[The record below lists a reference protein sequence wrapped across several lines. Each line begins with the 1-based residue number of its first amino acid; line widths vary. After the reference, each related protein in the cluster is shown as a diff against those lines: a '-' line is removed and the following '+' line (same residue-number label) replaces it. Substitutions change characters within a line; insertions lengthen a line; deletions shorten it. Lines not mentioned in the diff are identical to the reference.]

1 VRIPIP
7 KIPGVATVL
16 DALPLP
22 GRHNE
27 PPAVTRRYDALVIG
41 SGFGGGAAACRLA
54 EADWDVGLLERGRRF
69 GRTDFPERLVQAPHL
84 LWHAKA
90 NPGGLY
96 DMRLF
101 EDGTVLCGA
110 GVGGG
115 SLLYANVQLRAKPE
129 VFQANWPSG
138 IDLEALEPY
147 YLRTEEALDPQL
159 VPDPKLN
166 KVRAFA
172 AAGRKAG
179 RPAERTPLAVHFG
192 PERRHPLSGAPQEG
206 CTNLGRCVI
215 GCPTHS
221 KNSVDITYV
230 ARAESLGADVYPL
243 HEVREIEPPARKG
256 GRWRVT
262 YRDLQYRVTGRM
274 EASTLIVSAGT
285 LGSTRLLLQNG
296 KRLPHLSDALGSRFS
311 ANGNALGAIFD
322 PQARGT
328 RGAAVDDGP
337 SITSVMDH
345 WDDRAFLME
354 DLGLPPAYMSLL
366 EALRGAT
373 AITGWRRALLR
384 AKQEVTRVGLSDRSA
399 TPATVSVRE
408 RGSTLEDALTFLFIG
423 RDTSLGR
430 MHLSRLGNLD
440 IDLDPDD
447 DRPLYDR
454 MDQTLEEIA
463 DAVDGRAVFSL
474 ENGPFG
480 RFLIAHPLGGCPM
493 ADSRDDGVVDE
504 FGRVHGY
511 EDGLRVL
518 DGSIIPTSL
527 GANPSKT
534 IAALAERG
542 VEHLIKER
550 S

>member
-1 VRIPIP
+1 MRLPTP
-7 KIPGVATVL
+7 TIPGVGTVL

-22 GRHNE
+22 GRRPD
-27 PPAVTRRYDALVIG
+27 PPAVKGNYDVLVIG

-54 EADWDVGLLERGRRF
+54 EAGWDVGLLERGRRF
-69 GRTDFPERLVQAPHL
+69 GRTDFPERLDQAPHL
-84 LWHAKA
+84 LWHAET

-101 EDGTVLCGA
+101 EHGTVLCGA

-129 VFQANWPSG
+129 VFEANWPTG
-138 IDLEALEPY
+138 INRDVLEPY
-147 YLRTEEALDPQL
+147 YLRTEEALDPKL
-159 VPDPKLN
+159 VPDPKLD

-179 RPAERTPLAVHFG
+179 RPAERAPLAVHFG
-192 PERRHPLSGAPQEG
+192 DERRHPLSGVAQEG
-206 CTNLGRCVI
+206 CTNLGRCVT

-221 KNSVDITYV
+221 KNSVDISYV
-230 ARAESLGADVYPL
+230 ARAENLGADVYPL
-243 HEVREIEPPARKG
+243 HEVAELEPPARKG
-256 GRWRVT
+256 ARWRVT

-274 EASTLIVSAGT
+274 EASTVIVSAGT

-328 RGAAVDDGP
+328 RGAAVDEGP
-337 SITSVMDH
+337 SITSVMDY

-366 EALRGAT
+366 EALRGVT
-373 AITGWRRALLR
+373 AITGWRRVLLR

-408 RGSTLEDALTFLFIG
+408 RQSTLEDALTFLFMG
-423 RDTSLGR
+423 RDTSSGR
-430 MHLSRLGNLD
+430 MHLSRFGSLD

-447 DRPLYDR
+447 NRLLYDR
-454 MDQTLEEIA
+454 MAETLDEVG
-463 DAVDGRAVFSL
+463 DAVGGRAVFSL

-493 ADSRDDGVVDE
+493 ADSREDGVVDE

-518 DGSIIPTSL
+518 DGSIVPTSL

-542 VEHLIKER
+542 VEHLINQR

>member
-1 VRIPIP
+1 VRIPTP
-7 KIPGVATVL
+7 TIPGLGSVL
-16 DALPLP
+16 RALPLP
-22 GRHNE
+22 GRGNGL
-27 PPAVTRRYDALVIG
+27 PPITRRYDAIVIG
-41 SGFGGGAAACRLA
+41 SGFGGGASACRLA
-54 EADWDVGLLERGRRF
+54 EAGWNVGVLERGRRF
-69 GRTDFPERLVQAPHL
+69 LRTDFPEQLDQAPYL
-84 LWHAKA
+84 LWHPEA
-90 NPGGLY
+90 NPRGLY

-101 EDGTVLCGA
+101 EDGTVLCAA

-129 VFQANWPSG
+129 VFRSHWPAG

-147 YLRTEEALDPQL
+147 YVRTEEALDPTI
-159 VPDPKLN
+159 VPDPKLD

-172 AAGRKAG
+172 ATGREAG

-192 PERRHPLSGAPQEG
+192 KARRHPFSGAPQEG

-221 KNSVDITYV
+221 KNSVDITYI
-230 ARAESLGADVYPL
+230 ARAEHLGADVYPL
-243 HEVREIEPPARKG
+243 HEVLEIEPPTRKG
-256 GRWRVT
+256 GIWRVT
-262 YRDLQYRVTGRM
+262 WRDLQYGVTGRL
-274 EASTLIVSAGT
+274 EASTVIVSAGT
-285 LGSTRLLLQNG
+285 LGSTRLLLQNRE
-296 KRLPHLSDALGSRFS
+296 RLPRLSDALGSRFS

-322 PQARGT
+322 PHARGT

-337 SITSVMDH
+337 SITSVIDY

-354 DLGLPPAYMSLL
+354 DLGLPPAYMGLL

-373 AITGWRRALLR
+373 AITGWRRLLLR

-399 TPATVSVRE
+399 TPATVSLRE
-408 RGSTLEDALTFLFIG
+408 RRSALQDALTFLFIG
-423 RDTSLGR
+423 RDTSTGR
-430 MHLSRLGNLD
+430 MRLSRFGNLD

-454 MDQTLEEIA
+454 MAETLDEVGA
-463 DAVDGRAVFSL
+463 AVDGRPVFSL

-493 ADSRDDGVVDE
+493 ADSRADGVVDQ
-504 FGRVHGY
+504 FGRVYGY

-518 DGSIIPTSL
+518 DGSIVPTSL

-542 VEHLIKER
+542 VAQLIEER